1 MAKRLN
7 SVLGVD
13 IGSQSVKVA
22 EIRLQGGQPVITAL
36 GMAPTPQGAVDHIG
50 INDPEQI
57 AVALKQAIM
66 DSGASVGDAVS
77 SLFGQ
82 GSVLVRPLEVPNM
95 SESELKDHMAWEFT
109 RNIPFA
115 ESTVE
120 SDFKSYPLADPAS
133 QNLDVVMAIATRS
146 GVEMQVD
153 LLKRAGKKAYALD
166 VEPLSVLRSL
176 VASYGNESGSKT
188 VCVAEI
194 GHKTTSIN
202 IFKNDRLLFARSV
215 PVGGEMFTRA
225 IADAK
230 SVSFDDAERMK
241 HEQLTL
247 PEDATPAPTF
257 NPFAGSAPVQSYN
270 PFADAS
276 EATIASDVP
285 PSADAPAAAPVVA
298 DDNGLYTAVANAL
311 DELVAELR
319 RSVDY
324 YKTKGGDVDM
334 MMITGGSAQMK
345 NLDKFLGS
353 ALGIP
358 TESMDPYRNV
368 SMSLKKGDPSE
379 FERMKQ
385 AFSVAIGNGMH
396 ICF

>member
-36 GMAPTPQGAVDHIG
+36 GMAPTPPGAVDHVG

-57 AVALKQAIM
+57 AVALKQAVM
-66 DSGASVGDAVS
+66 ESGASVTDAVS

-120 SDFKSYPLADPAS
+120 SDFKAYPLADPAS

-153 LLKRAGKKAYALD
+153 LLKRAGKKTYALD
-166 VEPLSVLRSL
+166 VEPLSVLRSMA
-176 VASYGNESGSKT
+176 ASYSQEAGAKT

-202 IFKNDRLLFARSV
+202 IFKNERLLFARSV
-215 PVGGEMFTRA
+215 PVGGEMFSRA

-230 SVSFDDAERMK
+230 GVSFDDAERMK

-247 PEDATPAPTF
+247 PEDATPAPAF
-257 NPFAGSAPVQSYN
+257 NPFSGAASTQSYN
-270 PFADAS
+270 PFADTT
-276 EATIASDVP
+276 EQTMASDVP
-285 PSADAPAAAPVVA
+285 PVADAAPVVV

-324 YKTKGGDVDM
+324 YKTKGGDVDL
-334 MMITGGSAQMK
+334 MMITGGSSQMK
-345 NLDKFLGS
+345 NLDKFLTS
-353 ALGIP
+353 ALGV
-358 TESMDPYRNV
+358 TVEMMDPYRNV
-368 SMSLKKGDPSE
+368 SMSLKKGDPAE
-379 FERMKQ
+379 YERMKQ